1 MTSSTD
7 YDLGYKIGDM
17 LLQRGLET
25 PMTGKPFN
33 TNISDTIAEN
43 HESTMTAL
51 GLDMADDSLYGTPR
65 RIAKMYTQEIFWGL
79 DYAKFPACTT
89 VENKMGYDEMIVVDD
104 INVMSCCEHH
114 FVPFIGRARIGYI
127 PKNKVLG
134 LSKFNRVVDF
144 FCRRPQIQERLTEQ
158 ISAALSM
165 ILETDDVAVVIKAEH
180 LCVKLRGVK
189 DQNSST
195 STSKLSGRFR
205 SVEALRTEFLLT

>member
-7 YDLGYKIGDM
+7 YNLGYKIGDM

-25 PMTGKPFN
+25 PMAPKPFGI
-33 TNISDTIAEN
+33 NIADTIAEN

-104 INVMSCCEHH
+104 ISVMSCCEHH

-158 ISAALSM
+158 ISAA
-165 ILETDDVAVVIKAEH
+165 
-180 LCVKLRGVK
+180 
-189 DQNSST
+189 
-195 STSKLSGRFR
+195 FR
-205 SVEALRTEFLLT
+205 